1 MGKGVVRTQDQTLNP
16 IASNGEGPST
26 KRPPNMMGSFLEISE
41 IKQDARRRLLE
52 AAYKRGLKP
61 KQLGVSYSYLYKMR
75 RGERP
80 IPDSVLRKVLE
91 FLDSDT
97 ILSVAPE
104 IAPSLGVL
112 DIDSL
117 TVDNL
122 VRFLVEWARRHPAS
136 AKVLVDTLEGEL
148 ERLGLAG
155 KQIRVTSRHLEEWE
169 KLLDQ
174 LVADGEITRKTAKDY
189 DREFRRALE
198 STNYLLGPSIAR
210 AYIRGLERESRK
222 RAVYASVAL
231 RLFASEILGD
241 FELRAAIPSVSYRS
255 RRRRAPSWE
264 EFCRLLGSL
273 DWPPA
278 RAYLML
284 LLSTGSRPG
293 FLRELPVERLDL
305 AGRVVWFY
313 KPEEWYALEGTT
325 KRQYVGFFTERVRD
339 YLVEVYLPWR
349 SVYVEGP
356 GRGSRKLFPVKRRR
370 LYQYI
375 YEKSLEVLG
384 YRIDLYTARHRF
396 ITHTLTRMP
405 KQSQEFLVGHIS
417 PSVALSYYA
426 QIDALEDLRK
436 LYDEA
441 MSRVPCL

>member
-1 MGKGVVRTQDQTLNP
+1 
-16 IASNGEGPST
+16 
-26 KRPPNMMGSFLEISE
+26 
-41 IKQDARRRLLE
+41 
-52 AAYKRGLKP
+52 
-61 KQLGVSYSYLYKMR
+61 MR
-75 RGERP
+75 RGDRP
-80 IPDSVLRKVLE
+80 IPDEVLRRVLE

-104 IAPSLGVL
+104 IAPSIGLL

-117 TVDNL
+117 TVENL
-122 VRFLVEWARRHPAS
+122 VGFLVEWAKRHPAS

-155 KQIRVTSRHLEEWE
+155 KRIKVTKQHLEEWG
-169 KLLDQ
+169 KLLDM
-174 LVADGEITRKTAKDY
+174 LVSDGEITRKTAKDY
-189 DREFRRALE
+189 DRELRRALE
-198 STNYLLGPSIAR
+198 ATGYLVGPSIVR
-210 AYIRGLERESRK
+210 SYIKSLERESKK

-231 RLFASEILGD
+231 RLFASDVLGN
-241 FELRAAIPSVSYRS
+241 FELRAAVPSVSYRS

-264 EFCRLLGSL
+264 EFCKLLESL
-273 DWPPA
+273 EWPPA

-305 AGRVVWFY
+305 ARRVVWFY
-313 KPEEWYALEGTT
+313 KPEEWYALEGTS
-325 KRQYVGFFTERVRD
+325 KRQYTGFFTERVRD
-339 YLVEVYLPWR
+339 YLAKVYLPWR
-349 SVYVEGP
+349 SIYVEGP
-356 GRGSRKLFPVKRRR
+356 GRGSPKLFPVKRRR

-417 PSVALSYYA
+417 PCVALSYYA
-426 QIDALEDLRK
+426 QIDNLEDLRRI
-436 LYDEA
+436 YDDA
-441 MSRVPCL
+441 MKDVPCLD